1 MTGEIKISKEGLEN
15 IMENKKDRRQNTKTD
30 EENRREE
37 VSKESIQLVSVQ
49 KKNKDR
55 GGGGQTE

>member
-15 IMENKKDRRQNTKTD
+15 IIENKKDRRQNTKTD
-30 EENRREE
+30 EENRREK
-37 VSKESIQLVSVQ
+37 VSKESIQLVSIQ

-55 GGGGQTE
+55 GGGQTE